1 MDAFTAGVGR
11 ALLVG
16 VPRPER
22 GTRADVVVVDS
33 AAAAVAVSIAMIA
46 VLIVQRPR
54 GAELQLGLLQQMLP
68 VVARSRSGGGALGGQ
83 GDGFRARLETE
94 NRTVQSYSQL
104 RDNGTELD

>member
-11 ALLVG
+11 ALFVG

-33 AAAAVAVSIAMIA
+33 AAAVASIAMIA

-54 GAELQLGLLQQMLP
+54 GAELQLWLLQQMLP

-83 GDGFRARLETE
+83 GDGLRARLETE

-104 RDNGTELD
+104 RDSIRS

>member
-33 AAAAVAVSIAMIA
+33 AAAAVASIAMIA
-46 VLIVQRPR
+46 VLVVQRLR

-94 NRTVQSYSQL
+94 NRTVQSYSQWG
-104 RDNGTELD
+104 DNGTELD